1 MIVFGLIS
9 SHGYI
14 REYCVFDD
22 SDCCSFGISVG
33 VIAFLGL
40 MGFLVLDALFDNISS
55 VQRRKYVVI
64 ADMAF
69 SGTLWAVERIKT
81 YEWNVHQIHNIV
93 LRASVRA
100 HVRTCV
106 RTCLC

>member
-9 SHGYI
+9 SHGYS
-14 REYCVFDD
+14 RDECVFGD
-22 SDCCSFGISVG
+22 SDGCSFEISVG
-33 VIAFLGL
+33 VIASLGL
-40 MGFLVLDALFDNISS
+40 VGFLVLDALFDNISS

-69 SGTLWAVERIKT
+69 SGTLWAVKRIKK

-93 LRASVRA
+93 LRACVRA
-100 HVRTCV
+100 RVRTCI
-106 RTCLC
+106 C